1 MKNVLPCQ
9 KNRRKDLLT
18 YVGVLSSVTATQH
31 ANYLCIQGANLNETG

>member
-1 MKNVLPCQ
+1 MKNVLSCQ

-31 ANYLCIQGANLNETG
+31 GNYLSIQGANLNETG